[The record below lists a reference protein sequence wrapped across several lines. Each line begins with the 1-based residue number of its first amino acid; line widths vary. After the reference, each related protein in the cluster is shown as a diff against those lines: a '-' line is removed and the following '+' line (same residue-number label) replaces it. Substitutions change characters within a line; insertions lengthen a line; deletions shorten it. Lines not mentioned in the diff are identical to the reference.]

1 MPSLLAIAK
10 RPGCSANRRR
20 MADDI
25 ELEVAQARKAI
36 ALLRQIA
43 TATKVELRYLKEK
56 ARKLLAEMDGER

>member
-1 MPSLLAIAK
+1 
-10 RPGCSANRRR
+10 